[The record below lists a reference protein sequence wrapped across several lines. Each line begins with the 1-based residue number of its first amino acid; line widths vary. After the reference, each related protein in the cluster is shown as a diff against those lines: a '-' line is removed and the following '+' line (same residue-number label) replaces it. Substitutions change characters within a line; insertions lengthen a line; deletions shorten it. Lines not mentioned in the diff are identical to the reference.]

1 CVTLRFAWLIGW
13 AVILEYTIGGS
24 AVARGITPNMALFFG
39 DEDKLPAFLAHHTF
53 SELGIVVDP
62 CAAALVLIVTAL
74 LCTGI
79 KEVLK
84 FIVCALL
91 FIITAGGY
99 LAFKTGWIGYEL
111 PSGYFPFGVN
121 GMLAGSGVVFF
132 SYIGF
137 DSVTSTVDEVKNPHR
152 DLPLGIGIALSIC
165 CVLYMF
171 VSAVIVGLV
180 QYYALDPDTPIS
192 TAFSTCGMQWPVYI
206 LTTGAVT
213 ALCAN
218 MMGSILAQPRI
229 LMSMAR
235 DGLLPLL
242 FSDISK
248 CTQVPIKSTITT
260 GILAA
265 VLAFSMD
272 VSQLAE
278 MVS

>member
-1 CVTLRFAWLIGW
+1 
-13 AVILEYTIGGS
+13 
-24 AVARGITPNMALFFG
+24 ALFFG
-39 DEDKLPAFLAHHTF
+39 GEDKLPAFLARHTF

-74 LCTGI
+74 LCTGM
-79 KEVLK
+79 KEVLT
-84 FIVCALL
+84 IVATVNVCALL
-91 FIITAGGY
+91 FNITTGGY

-111 PSGYFPFGVN
+111 SSGYFPFGVN
-121 GMLAGSGVVFF
+121 GMLAGSRVVFF

-137 DSVTSTVDEVKNPHR
+137 DSVTSTADKVKNPHR
-152 DLPLGIGIALSIC
+152 DLPLGMGIALSIC
-165 CVLYMF
+165 CVLYML
-171 VSAVIVGLV
+171 VSAVIVVLV
-180 QYYALDPDTPIS
+180 PFYALDPDTPIS
-192 TAFSTCGMQWPVYI
+192 TTFSTSGCNGQPFLTPSDCKYI

-213 ALCAN
+213 ALCAS

-235 DGLLPLL
+235 DGLLPSF

-248 CTQVPIKSTITT
+248 CTQVPVKSTITT

-278 MVS
+278 MV